1 MKGQQTVSGDDD
13 ASNATTSPA
22 AADAQAGRADVL
34 GEIRRQRIG
43 KVAQL
48 RELGIDPYPPD
59 AVARISIASARE
71 LADGEPATIAGR
83 IMLLRPMGN
92 LTFGKLHDESGEM
105 QFMISR
111 RELAGDHVPGYK
123 ALTKLLDIG
132 DFVAIEGCRL
142 RTKTGEFSVGA
153 RKVTILTK
161 SLRPLPDKHS
171 GLANE
176 EALLRRRYLDIL
188 LHREIQEMIYA
199 KARFWRSM
207 RAFLEDHDF
216 TEVQTPALEFT
227 TGGADARPFIAH
239 HNYLD
244 TEVCLRISMG
254 ELWQKRL
261 LVGGLERT
269 FEIGRQFRNENQSRE
284 HLNDYDQM
292 EFYWAY
298 ADHESGMRLVEELF
312 RHVISETFGT
322 LAFTLH
328 RNGREY
334 QVDLG
339 TGWARYDYYETIS
352 QILGF
357 DVQSAST
364 DKLIA
369 TIDGLGIVVE
379 RHGLNRARAMD
390 ALWKHCRR
398 SLAGPGFLIN
408 EPLEVSPLA
417 KGRPDRPGI
426 VERFHVIVAGSE
438 LGNGYSELNDPLEQ
452 ARRFEEQR
460 QMRAAGDV
468 EAQMPDPEFVEALE
482 YGMPPACG
490 FGLSER
496 VFAFFMD
503 KSVRE
508 CQIFPLLRPL
518 ERGGDPA

>member
-1 MKGQQTVSGDDD
+1 VSAEDSTSNPTTRPGQDQ
-13 ASNATTSPA
+13 
-22 AADAQAGRADVL
+22 ADQADQADRADVL
-34 GEIRRQRIG
+34 GEIRQQRID

-48 RELGIDPYPPD
+48 RELGLNPYPPD
-59 AVARISIASARE
+59 AVARTPIAAARE
-71 LADGEPATIAGR
+71 LADGEPVAIAGR

-92 LTFGKLHDESGEM
+92 LTFGQLHDESGEM

-111 RELAGDHVPGYK
+111 RDLPEDHVPGYK

-132 DFVAIEGCRL
+132 DFIAVEGYRL
-142 RTKTGEFSVGA
+142 QTKTGERSVAA
-153 RKVTILTK
+153 RTVRMLTK

-171 GLANE
+171 GLTNE
-176 EALLRRRYLDIL
+176 EVLLRQRYLDIL

-207 RAFLEDHDF
+207 RRFLEDRGF
-216 TEVQTPALEFT
+216 IEVQTPALELT
-227 TGGADARPFIAH
+227 TGGADARPFVAH

-261 LVGGLERT
+261 LVGGLEKT

-298 ADHESGMRLVEELF
+298 ANYEAGMRLVEELF
-312 RHVISETFGT
+312 QQVISDTFGT

-339 TGWARYDYYETIS
+339 ATWARYDYYETIS
-352 QILGF
+352 QSLGF
-357 DVQSAST
+357 DVSSASL
-364 DKLIA
+364 DKLVA
-369 TIDGLGIVVE
+369 TIDELHIVVD
-379 RHGLNRARAMD
+379 RAGLNRARAMD

-398 SLAGPGFLIN
+398 GLAGPGFLVN

-417 KGRPDRPGI
+417 KARPDRPGI

-438 LGNGYSELNDPLEQ
+438 LGNGYSELNDPQEQ
-452 ARRFEEQR
+452 ARRFAEQ
-460 QMRAAGDV
+460 QAMREAGDA
-468 EAQMPDPEFVEALE
+468 EAQMPDPDFVEALE

-490 FGLSER
+490 FGMSER

-518 ERGGDPA
+518 EPTR

>member
-1 MKGQQTVSGDDD
+1 MKGQQTVSAED
-13 ASNATTSPA
+13 STSTQTSHP
-22 AADAQAGRADVL
+22 DQDQDQAGRADVL
-34 GEIRRQRIG
+34 GEIRQQRIG
-43 KVAQL
+43 KVHQL
-48 RELGIDPYPPD
+48 RELGVDPYPPD
-59 AVARISIASARE
+59 AVPRTPIEAARE
-71 LADGEPATIAGR
+71 LADGEPVAIAGR

-92 LTFGKLHDESGEM
+92 LTFGRLHDESGEM

-111 RELAGDHVPGYK
+111 RDLPDDHTPGYK

-132 DFVAIEGCRL
+132 DFITVEGHRL
-142 RTKTGEFSVGA
+142 QTKTGERSVAA
-153 RKVTILTK
+153 RKLTILTK

-176 EALLRRRYLDIL
+176 EVRLRQRYLDIL
-188 LHREIQEMIYA
+188 LHREVQEMIYA

-207 RAFLEDHDF
+207 RRFLEDRGF
-216 TEVQTPALEFT
+216 TEVQTPALELT
-227 TGGADARPFIAH
+227 TGGADARPFTAH

-261 LVGGLERT
+261 LVGGLEKT

-298 ADHESGMRLVEELF
+298 ANYATGMRLVEDLF
-312 RHVISETFGT
+312 RQVISETFGT

-328 RNGREY
+328 RSGREY

-339 TGWARYDYYETIS
+339 ADWARYDYYETIS

-357 DVQSAST
+357 DVQSAAT
-364 DKLIA
+364 GKLAA
-369 TIDGLGIVVE
+369 TIDELGIVVD
-379 RHGLNRARAMD
+379 RSGLNRARAMD

-398 SLAGPGFLIN
+398 SLAGPGFLVN
-408 EPLEVSPLA
+408 EPLDVSPLA
-417 KGRPDRPGI
+417 KSRPDRPGI

-452 ARRFEEQR
+452 ARRFAEQ
-460 QMRAAGDV
+460 QAMREAGDA
-468 EAQMPDPEFVEALE
+468 EAQMPDPDFVEALE

-490 FGLSER
+490 FGMSER

-518 ERGGDPA
+518 DTPRQP

>member
-1 MKGQQTVSGDDD
+1 MSADD
-13 ASNATTSPA
+13 STPA
-22 AADAQAGRADVL
+22 AAGRLEPAGAGPAGSDVL
-34 GEIRRQRIG
+34 AEIRQQRIG

-48 RELGIDPYPPD
+48 REMGLDPYPPD
-59 AVARISIASARE
+59 AVPRIPIAAARA
-71 LADGEPATIAGR
+71 LPDGEPAQIAGR
-83 IMLLRPMGN
+83 IMLLRPMGS
-92 LTFGKLHDESGEM
+92 LTFGQLHDESGEM

-111 RELAGDHVPGYK
+111 RDLPADHDPGYK
-123 ALTKLLDIG
+123 ALVKLLDIG
-132 DFVAIEGCRL
+132 DFIAVEGYRL
-142 RTKTGEFSVGA
+142 QTKSGELSVGA
-153 RKVTILTK
+153 RAVRILTK

-171 GLANE
+171 GLTNAE
-176 EALLRRRYLDIL
+176 VLLRKRYLDIL
-188 LHREIQEMIYA
+188 LHRDIQEMIYA

-207 RAFLEDHDF
+207 RRFLEDQGF
-216 TEVQTPALEFT
+216 TEVQTPALEPT
-227 TGGADARPFIAH
+227 TGGADARPFVTH

-244 TEVCLRISMG
+244 TDVCLRISMG

-261 LVGGLERT
+261 LVGGLEKT

-298 ADHESGMRLVEELF
+298 ANYELGMRLVEDLF
-312 RHVISETFGT
+312 RHVIGETFGT
-322 LAFTLH
+322 LRFGLH
-328 RNGREY
+328 RGGRDY

-339 TGWARYDYYETIS
+339 ADWAQYDYYGTIS
-352 QILGF
+352 QILGL
-357 DVQSAST
+357 DVQCAGT
-364 DKLIA
+364 DKLVSI
-369 TIDGLGIVVE
+369 IDELGIAVD
-379 RHGLNRARAMD
+379 RAGLNRARAMD

-398 SLAGPGFLIN
+398 SLAGPGFLVN

-417 KGRPDRPGI
+417 KSRPDRPGI

-460 QMRAAGDV
+460 QMRDAGDT
-468 EAQMPDPEFVEALE
+468 EAQLPDPDFVEALE

-518 ERGGDPA
+518 PAGQA